1 MALINRISRLFRA
14 DFHAVLDRI
23 EEPEALLKQSV
34 REMTEAITTDERR
47 LALLEHEFKQQEHRK
62 TELDQALDRIK
73 QELDVCFAAEQE
85 DLARSLIRRRLET
98 QALSGALHS
107 KHKNTTTS
115 VHQLKQRLEDN
126 RGRLESMEQKLELF
140 SSKEFSSHE
149 SSNDRNNGYSQA
161 EESGTGR
168 CAMNTAVRVKDEEVE
183 VAFLA
188 EKQLRAAS

>member
-34 REMTEAITTDERR
+34 REMTEAIANDERR
-47 LALLEHEFKQQEHRK
+47 LALLEHELNQQEYQN
-62 TELDQALDRIK
+62 TELDQTLDRIK

-98 QALSGALHS
+98 QSLLAASQGKQRS
-107 KHKNTTTS
+107 TTTRANE
-115 VHQLKQRLEDN
+115 LKQCVEEN
-126 RGRLESMEQKLELF
+126 RSRLESMEQKLDLF
-140 SSKEFSSHE
+140 ASD
-149 SSNDRNNGYSQA
+149 DRTNGYSQA
-161 EESGTGR
+161 GESGIVV
-168 CAMNTAVRVKDEEVE
+168 CAMNTSASVKDEDVE

-188 EKQLRAAS
+188 EKQQRAAS

>member
-23 EEPEALLKQSV
+23 EEPDALLKQSV
-34 REMTEAITTDERR
+34 REMTEAIATDERR
-47 LALLEHEFKQQEHRK
+47 LSLLEHELNQLEHQS

-98 QALSGALHS
+98 QGLLGALQGKQRS
-107 KHKNTTTS
+107 TTTRANE
-115 VHQLKQRLEDN
+115 LKQRVDEN
-126 RGRLESMEQKLELF
+126 RSRLDSMEQKLELF
-140 SSKEFSSHE
+140 SSKEFSSNE
-149 SSNDRNNGYSQA
+149 GSNDRANGYSQA
-161 EESGTGR
+161 GQSGTAI
-168 CAMNTAVRVKDEEVE
+168 CAMNSSVNVKDEEVE

-188 EKQLRAAS
+188 EKQRRAAT